1 MTVAFPSIAAPTYTT
16 GGEVYRPQ
24 IRTEFEGNYVQS
36 RPRSTR
42 ATRRWTLVWNAMT
55 EADYGTLD
63 AFFITNIGT
72 TFSWTEP
79 VTSNSYTVRFS
90 GDSLKWQH
98 VNKRVRSVSVDLE
111 TI

>member
-1 MTVAFPSIAAPTYTT
+1 MSWPTIKAPTYTT

-24 IRTEFEGNYVQS
+24 IRTAFEGNYVQS

-55 EADYGTLD
+55 EADYQSLET
-63 AFFITNIGT
+63 AFTSDVGS

-79 VTSNSYTVRFS
+79 VTLASYTVRYS
-90 GDSLKWQH
+90 EDSLKSTF
-98 VNKRVRSVSVDLE
+98 VNLGVRQVSVGLE

>member
-1 MTVAFPSIAAPTYTT
+1 MAWPTIAAPTYTT

-24 IRTEFEGNYVQS
+24 IRSEFEGNYVQS

-55 EADYGTLD
+55 NADYGTLET
-63 AFFITNIGT
+63 AFIADIGA

-79 VTSNSYTVRFS
+79 ITTTSYTVRYS
-90 GDSLKWQH
+90 EDSLKWSH
-98 VNKRVRSVSVDLE
+98 VNKGVRAVQVGLE